1 MKDLQIKQDERP
13 TQIYL
18 IIRVFNVASSHIDM
32 RVYVDP
38 WRFRGT
44 LLNFE
49 AQTWTVMPTTNV

>member
-18 IIRVFNVASSHIDM
+18 IIRVFNLTSDIDM

-38 WRFRGT
+38 WRFQGT
-44 LLNFE
+44 LLNFK
-49 AQTWTVMPTTNV
+49 AQTWTVMSTTNV

>member
-18 IIRVFNVASSHIDM
+18 IIRVFNLISSDIGM

-38 WRFRGT
+38 WRFQGT

-49 AQTWTVMPTTNV
+49 AQAWTVMPTSNV

>member
-1 MKDLQIKQDERP
+1 MKDLQIKQNERP

-18 IIRVFNVASSHIDM
+18 IIRVFNLTSDIDM

-49 AQTWTVMPTTNV
+49 AQAWTVMPTTNV

>member
-18 IIRVFNVASSHIDM
+18 IIRVFNLISPDISM

>member
-1 MKDLQIKQDERP
+1 MKDLQIKPDQRP

-18 IIRVFNVASSHIDM
+18 IIRVFNLTSPDIGM

-38 WRFRGT
+38 WRFRGI

-49 AQTWTVMPTTNV
+49 AQTWTVMPTTEV

>member
-18 IIRVFNVASSHIDM
+18 IIRVFNLTSDINM

-38 WRFRGT
+38 WRFQGT

-49 AQTWTVMPTTNV
+49 AQTWTVMSTTNV

>member
-1 MKDLQIKQDERP
+1 MKNLQIKQGERP

-18 IIRVFNVASSHIDM
+18 IIRVFNLTSDIGM

-44 LLNFE
+44 SLNFE

>member
-18 IIRVFNVASSHIDM
+18 IMRVFNLISSDIGM

-38 WRFRGT
+38 WRFRDT
-44 LLNFE
+44 SLNFE
-49 AQTWTVMPTTNV
+49 AQTWTVTPTTKV

>member
-1 MKDLQIKQDERP
+1 MKNLQIKQDERP

-18 IIRVFNVASSHIDM
+18 IMRVFNLISPDIGM

-44 LLNFE
+44 LLDFE
-49 AQTWTVMPTTNV
+49 AQAWTVTATTNV

>member
-1 MKDLQIKQDERP
+1 MKDLQIKQDKRP

-18 IIRVFNVASSHIDM
+18 IIRVFNLTSDIDM

-38 WRFRGT
+38 WRFQGT

-49 AQTWTVMPTTNV
+49 AQAWTVMPTSNV

>member
-13 TQIYL
+13 TQVYL
-18 IIRVFNVASSHIDM
+18 IIRVFNLTFDIDM
-32 RVYVDP
+32 RIYVDP

-49 AQTWTVMPTTNV
+49 APTWTVTPTTNV

>member
-1 MKDLQIKQDERP
+1 MKNLQIKQDERP

-18 IIRVFNVASSHIDM
+18 IIRVFNLISSDIDM

-49 AQTWTVMPTTNV
+49 AQTWTVMLTTNV

>member
-1 MKDLQIKQDERP
+1 MEDLQIKQHERP

-18 IIRVFNVASSHIDM
+18 IIRVFNLTSSDINM

-38 WRFRGT
+38 WRLQST
-44 LLNFE
+44 LLKFE

>member
-18 IIRVFNVASSHIDM
+18 IIRVFNLISSDIGM

-44 LLNFE
+44 SLNFE
-49 AQTWTVMPTTNV
+49 AQTWTVTPTTNL

>member
-18 IIRVFNVASSHIDM
+18 IIRVFNLTSPDIDM

-49 AQTWTVMPTTNV
+49 AQAWTVMPTTNV

>member
-1 MKDLQIKQDERP
+1 MNDLQIKQDERP

-18 IIRVFNVASSHIDM
+18 IVRVSNLISSEINM

-44 LLNFE
+44 LLKFE
-49 AQTWTVMPTTNV
+49 AQTWTVMPTTNI